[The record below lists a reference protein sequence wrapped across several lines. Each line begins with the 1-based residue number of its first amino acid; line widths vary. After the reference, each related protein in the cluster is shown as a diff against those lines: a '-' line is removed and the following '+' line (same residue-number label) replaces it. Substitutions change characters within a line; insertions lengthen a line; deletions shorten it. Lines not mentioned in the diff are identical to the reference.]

1 MTTVL
6 LVDDDPASV
15 QLTETVLV
23 TEGYCVQSA
32 SCGEDAL
39 RHVRE
44 RRPDLILLDLM
55 LPGRAEGWETC
66 RRLRQESD
74 IPIIMLAAR
83 ADEVDRVVGLELGA
97 DDYLTKPFN
106 PRELGARIRAVLRR
120 SNRNHVSNGVLTVAD
135 VRIDPDGFDV
145 TIGGRPVAL
154 PPKEFRILAVL
165 ARNPGVVVPRERLLQ
180 LVWPEGRSD
189 NSRALDVHIS
199 WLRQKIRGSNV
210 RIERVW
216 GIGYRLVVEKQA
228 SPVAPST
235 DLTRA

>member
-1 MTTVL
+1 
-6 LVDDDPASV
+6 
-15 QLTETVLV
+15 
-23 TEGYCVQSA
+23 
-32 SCGEDAL
+32 
-39 RHVRE
+39 
-44 RRPDLILLDLM
+44 
-55 LPGRAEGWETC
+55 
-66 RRLRQESD
+66 
-74 IPIIMLAAR
+74 MLAAR